1 MKKPK
6 TPPTEAQIRESIRLR
21 ELFAERAGM
30 SQLDFGQAYGI
41 GNQGMVW
48 QYLNADK
55 PKGSV
60 LNVLAAIKFAEGLNC
75 RVSDFSPSIQLE
87 IDRIS
92 SFSTKSEEVEK
103 RKRTN
108 SKTAQRT
115 ETATGKPADWDK
127 ETEANTSFKTS
138 VVERKISEIDQE
150 ISDAYSSANE
160 ARKMVV
166 RAILLGE
173 SSEWISNNPIMAASI
188 TGLVQCAQEWI
199 AEQSKADQTRSA

>member
-92 SFSTKSEEVEK
+92 SFSSKSEEVEK

-108 SKTAQRT
+108 SETAQRI
-115 ETATGKPADWDK
+115 ETATGKPAGWDK
-127 ETEANTSFKTS
+127 ETEANTSFKAS

-150 ISDAYSSANE
+150 ISNAYSSANE

-173 SSEWISNNPIMAASI
+173 SSEWISSNPIMAASI